1 MARTVPPTVLPTRL
15 ILAAAAALVAVA
27 LTAPVPVLDEES
39 YLALGAQLDP
49 LRPYDW
55 WRPWP
60 PWGGGREADAY
71 VYAHPP
77 GFLWWA
83 WLWLQGFGAMGA
95 PVGLVK
101 AVAGLPWALLLG
113 WSAGRLAERCCQ
125 RPLVAAGAWISTP
138 VVVLGLQRGL
148 MPDLPLSALMAY
160 SVVAWLEADAARSPE
175 QARPWYLGSA
185 VALALAGWIKYPA
198 ALLLLALLVHAW
210 SRQRVRRALPFWLA
224 WSALL
229 VLGEAWLALKYGRL
243 HLYEVLSRAEEIPR
257 GSLDGRLL
265 GVLARLPFVVAA
277 LALVGKR
284 WNSTWGVSV
293 LGALLLAGVVPPEGT
308 SGAARLAVAAFATVG
323 LVGLLAAARAVAEG
337 VPLGLDEPSSTTRTD
352 GLLLGSWALAW
363 VAGVVFA
370 HNFAAPRYLLPA
382 ALPLVLL
389 VVRATELRR
398 GGRRWLAL
406 VVGLQALVALGLTW
420 TERRHATAAVELA
433 EEALAR
439 FPEGGLYTGE
449 WAFRWRMEE
458 AGWAFFTGEAREGVV
473 VLAPRNHAPGPLP
486 AGWTRLETLEAR
498 DAWPLRVVDGA
509 GGIGFYGETL
519 GLLPLGWSAEPL
531 ETLEIWRVSEE
542 LGP

>member
-1 MARTVPPTVLPTRL
+1 MARRTVPPRL

-77 GFLWWA
+77 GFLWWT
-83 WLWLQGFGAMGA
+83 WLWLQGFGAVGA
-95 PVGLVK
+95 PVGMIK

-113 WSAGRLAERCCQ
+113 WCAGRLAERCCQ
-125 RPLVAAGAWISTP
+125 HSLVAAGAFLTTP

-148 MPDLPLSALMAY
+148 MPDLPLAALMAY
-160 SVVAWLEADAARSPE
+160 SVVAWLEADTASSEER
-175 QARPWYLGSA
+175 ARPWYLGSA

-210 SRQRVRRALPFWLA
+210 ARRGLRRALPFWLA
-224 WSALL
+224 WSGLL
-229 VLGEAWLALKYGRL
+229 VLGEAWLALQYGRL
-243 HLYEVLSRAEEIPR
+243 HLWEVLSRAEEIPR

-277 LALVGKR
+277 LALVGRR
-284 WNSTWGVSV
+284 WSSTWAVSAA
-293 LGALLLAGVVPPEGT
+293 GALLLAGVVPPEDTG
-308 SGAARLAVAAFATVG
+308 GGARLAVAAFATVG
-323 LVGLLAAARAVAEG
+323 LVGLVAAARAVAEG
-337 VPLGLDEPSSTTRTD
+337 VPLGLDEPSSTLRTD
-352 GLLLGSWALAW
+352 GLLLGAWALAW
-363 VAGVVFA
+363 VGGVILV

-382 ALPLVLL
+382 ALPLLLL

-398 GGRRWLAL
+398 GSRRWLHL
-406 VVGLQALVALGLTW
+406 VVALQALLALALTW
-420 TERRHATAAVELA
+420 TERRHATAAVDLA
-433 EEALAR
+433 QAALIRYPA
-439 FPEGGLYTGE
+439 GGLYTGE
-449 WAFRWRMEE
+449 WAFRWRMEQ
-458 AGWAFFTGEAREGVV
+458 AGWVFFTGEAREGVV

-486 AGWTRLETLEAR
+486 AGWTRLESLEAR
-498 DAWPLRVVDGA
+498 DDWPLRVVDGA
-509 GGIGFYGETL
+509 RGIGFYGETL
-519 GLLPLGWSAEPL
+519 GLLPLGWSTGPL
-531 ETLEIWRVSEE
+531 ETVDIWKVSEE